1 MTWPLAVKLAL
12 PATALLGAVAGAR
25 WAAGRLR
32 RRLLIPHKPAER
44 TPADVGLPWEDLT
57 MTRPDGVTIAA
68 WHVPGATGRTLLVL
82 HGMGG
87 ERSSMLDI
95 AARLHHHGYGVCLPD
110 MRGHGA
116 SGEAVCTFGLRESA
130 DMSALLDL
138 LTARGDVDPEA
149 LGVYG
154 VSMGGAVALLTAA
167 RDPRLKVVVADSAYA
182 RLTDILQR
190 RRHTGLYGLLT
201 PIRRRLIQRA
211 SGFRMGE
218 VDVPL
223 AVTVMPVR
231 PVLLIHG
238 ELDPIVPVGQIEL
251 LWEALSHPKDRWVV
265 EGVGHVEAFLPD
277 PAEYERRVI
286 GWLDGAFGVT
296 RDEVAAEGAG

>member
-12 PATALLGAVAGAR
+12 PAAALLGAALGVR
-25 WAAGRLR
+25 WALERLR

-44 TPADVGLPWEDLT
+44 TPAAVGLPWEDLT
-57 MTRPDGVTIAA
+57 VTRPDGVTIAA
-68 WHVPGATGRTLLVL
+68 WHVRGTTGRTLLVL

-110 MRGHGA
+110 LRGHGA
-116 SGEAVCTFGLRESA
+116 SSEAVCTFGLRESA

-138 LTARGDVDPEA
+138 LAARGDVDPAA

-167 RDPRLKVVVADSAYA
+167 RDQRLKVVVADSAYA
-182 RLTDILQR
+182 RLSDILQR
-190 RRHTGLYGLLT
+190 RRHTGLYGLMT

-211 SGFRMGE
+211 SGFRVGQ
-218 VDVPL
+218 VDVPRSV
-223 AVTVMPVR
+223 AVMPPR

-238 ELDPIVPVGQIEL
+238 DLDSIVPVGQIEL
-251 LWEALSHPKDRWVV
+251 LWDALPHPKERWVV
-265 EGVGHVEAFLPD
+265 EGVGHVEAFHPD
-277 PAEYERRVI
+277 PAEYERRVVS
-286 GWLDGAFGVT
+286 WLDGAFGV
-296 RDEVAAEGAG
+296 RREGAGNGAE